1 MAVQNGL
8 KGFIICTFIAVII
21 EFITGQLDAFLYQFM
36 RILDVPVGSTFDNF
50 HIIQQSGYLVNWI
63 PIPIFICGVFWLF
76 ASIFNREP
84 GAN

>member
-1 MAVQNGL
+1 
-8 KGFIICTFIAVII
+8 
-21 EFITGQLDAFLYQFM
+21 M

-63 PIPIFICGVFWLF
+63 PILIFIVGVFWLF

-84 GAN
+84 GANS